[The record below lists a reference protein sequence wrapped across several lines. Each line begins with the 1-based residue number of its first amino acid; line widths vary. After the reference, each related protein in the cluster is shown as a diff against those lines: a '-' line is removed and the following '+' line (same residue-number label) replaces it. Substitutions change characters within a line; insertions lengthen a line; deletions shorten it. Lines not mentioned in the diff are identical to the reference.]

1 MYSHP
6 VLTDQRTS
14 LVTDG
19 ICWSFKGKSEVVSR
33 PNGGKGIVSWGPAHV
48 KAFVL
53 GGGRCLG
60 AEPREEPSWR
70 AVLGGERSRAQRWF
84 MLPC

>member
-1 MYSHP
+1 MHPHP

-19 ICWSFKGKSEVVSR
+19 ICWSLKGKSEVVSR

-53 GGGRCLG
+53 WGEG
-60 AEPREEPSWR
+60 AWVLSPEKSP
-70 AVLGGERSRAQRWF
+70 LGGPS
-84 MLPC
+84 